1 MKAGG
6 QGARTKKPWSKPILH
21 HLDEVHSVGSGSKTP
36 GSILTY
42 ENRSP
47 VSRFPLY
54 MPQSVTQG
62 LHS

>member
-6 QGARTKKPWSKPILH
+6 EGARGKKPWSKPILH
-21 HLDEVHSVGSGSKTP
+21 HLDEVHSVGNGSKTP
-36 GSILTY
+36 GSVRTY
-42 ENRSP
+42 EAFSP
-47 VSRFPLY
+47 ASPFPLY